1 VRTIAHGAGTFREA
15 FVNATTREL
24 DGFAAY
30 LAEFG
35 LADGTVGIYLH
46 QMKRAADEG
55 GWIPRLKSELA
66 PKTKRLVRAAAR
78 HWSSWKEDGKLR
90 GAIDRLRL
98 PAPRRQKAKVPLA
111 REVLFQ
117 VMDVIEDPETEID
130 DALRATLGLMACRG
144 FRDGDVLRMRR
155 TEVMAAL
162 DQGLLAF
169 EAKGRRRLEFAVIRT
184 YRRWLKLLSAQPKW
198 GRVDEL
204 IVITSKSPKARRAAA
219 ARKVQ
224 RTLAAIGED
233 LGITG
238 LHPHQLR
245 RTYCV
250 EYLRAQKGDP
260 EAVIKLT
267 QHMQWANMATAMEY
281 LDHLRGQDLDSVAE
295 TMFDRDKE

>member
-1 VRTIAHGAGTFREA
+1 M
-15 FVNATTREL
+15 NANAREL

-35 LADGTVGIYLH
+35 LADGTIGIYLH
-46 QMKRAADEG
+46 QMKRAADDG
-55 GWIPRLKSELA
+55 GWIARLKSDLA

-78 HWSSWKEDGKLR
+78 HWASWKEDGKLR
-90 GAIDRLRL
+90 AAIDRLRL
-98 PAPRRQKAKVPLA
+98 PAPRRQKAKVPLP

-117 VMDVIEDPETEID
+117 VMDVIDDPKTDLDEP
-130 DALRATLGLMACRG
+130 LRAALGLMACRG

-155 TEVMAAL
+155 AEVTAAL

-184 YRRWLKLLSAQPKW
+184 YKRWLKVLASMPKW

-204 IVITSKSPKARRAAA
+204 IVPHSKSPKARRAAA

-224 RTLAAIGED
+224 RALAAIGEQ
-233 LGITG
+233 LGVAG

-281 LDHLRGQDLDSVAE
+281 VDHLRGQELDSVAE